1 MTILFKILAT
11 VDLEK
16 KTKEEEE
23 EEEKRPTHATKI
35 NSIISFHDHSR
46 YIPPPKKKKNSWF
59 RPFKQALN
67 ISV

>member
-1 MTILFKILAT
+1 MTILFKILTT

-23 EEEKRPTHATKI
+23 EEEKRPMQRRLTPLFLSMTFKI
-35 NSIISFHDHSR
+35 H
-46 YIPPPKKKKNSWF
+46 PPPQKKKSWF

>member
-46 YIPPPKKKKNSWF
+46 YIPPPKKKKKIPGSGLSS
-59 RPFKQALN
+59 RL
-67 ISV
+67 

>member
-35 NSIISFHDHSR
+35 NSIISFHDIQDTS
-46 YIPPPKKKKNSWF
+46 PPPQKKSWF